1 MGIKFLLLFVVGVVS
16 IIVGC
21 SGTNSSI
28 QTGTLIEPTVKINPN
43 AGSKFGGTTTNK
55 ALEIQTNLPFE
66 LWDSFEL
73 KQFSVSRGSW
83 AASKEEFCVISSTGS
98 QLKADEKVEIVDEA
112 RCLNT
117 QYDKGDGSPFR
128 RFPIGLIKIRVISTG
143 QEGWTWSKSVK
154 YD

>member
-1 MGIKFLLLFVVGVVS
+1 MKIFSMLLIISVS
-16 IIVGC
+16 IIIGC
-21 SGTNSSI
+21 SSTNSTI
-28 QTGTLIEPTVKINPN
+28 GTGTLVEPTVKINPN

-98 QLKADEKVEIVDEA
+98 QLKAGEKVEIVDEA

-128 RFPIGLIKIRVISTG
+128 RYPVGLIKIRTISTG
-143 QEGWTWSKSVK
+143 QEGWTWTKSVE
-154 YD
+154 YDK

>member
-1 MGIKFLLLFVVGVVS
+1 MKIFSMLLIISVS
-16 IIVGC
+16 IIIGC
-21 SGTNSSI
+21 SSTNSTI
-28 QTGTLIEPTVKINPN
+28 GTGTLVEPTVKMNSDSG
-43 AGSKFGGTTTNK
+43 AKFGGGAASK
-55 ALEIQTNLPFE
+55 ALDIQTNLPFE
-66 LWDSFEL
+66 LWASFEM

-98 QLKADEKVEIVDEA
+98 QLKAGEKVEIVDEA

-117 QYDKGDGSPFR
+117 QYDRGDGSPFR
-128 RFPIGLIKIRVISTG
+128 RFPVGLIKIRVISTG

>member
-1 MGIKFLLLFVVGVVS
+1 MKIFSMLLIISVS
-16 IIVGC
+16 IIIGC
-21 SGTNSSI
+21 SSTNSTI
-28 QTGTLIEPTVKINPN
+28 GTGTLVEPTVKINPN

-98 QLKADEKVEIVDEA
+98 QLAVGEKVEIIQEA

-117 QYDKGDGSPFR
+117 QYDRGDGSPFR